1 MEYKEFLNQITYSLK
16 AAILDSNISLNE
28 LSKRTGIKKSRL
40 ILLLNGKADIY
51 INDIFSISR
60 VLGLITNFDL
70 NDNHIIS
77 EEEKTYWDFRNYE
90 KLISDLK
97 LKSENCDSKDK
108 EYYLSKI
115 KIFQKNDKSYNMLRF
130 FLGNRIEHLMSSV
143 ELSISELSDY
153 LNVTAYYLVG
163 VLNGEEN
170 YPCSLLFNIISIL
183 GNSCS
188 VTFENNNKI
197 HLLEYKAWHIVA
209 VLVRITKKIKG
220 GLRCL
225 LIIFH

>member
-1 MEYKEFLNQITYSLK
+1 MEYKEILNQITYSLK

-40 ILLLNGKADIY
+40 ILLLNGKDDIY

-130 FLGNRIEHLMSSV
+130 FLGNRIEHWLSS
-143 ELSISELSDY
+143 
-153 LNVTAYYLVG
+153 A
-163 VLNGEEN
+163 
-170 YPCSLLFNIISIL
+170 
-183 GNSCS
+183 
-188 VTFENNNKI
+188 
-197 HLLEYKAWHIVA
+197 
-209 VLVRITKKIKG
+209 
-220 GLRCL
+220 
-225 LIIFH
+225 